1 MSSMNKEDKN
11 LCTRNINFVYFF
23 SIFGFSSLLA
33 LALIA
38 LI

>member
-1 MSSMNKEDKN
+1 MNKEDKN
-11 LCTRNINFVYFF
+11 LCTRNINFVYFLPIF
-23 SIFGFSSLLA
+23 SFSSLLA

>member
-1 MSSMNKEDKN
+1 MNKEDKN
-11 LCTRNINFVYFF
+11 LCTRNIN